1 MTTWRDD
8 LIAFVNDAGGDLRA
22 VRAVVLAKQE
32 NMRAF
37 CGYTGEGVV
46 VAFDDGAAIVTDS
59 RYTVQA
65 REQSPDASV
74 ETIEAG
80 QSHGKLVFAQ
90 LQARGVTTAAFE
102 DETWSVADFAALCK
116 DCPGVRFVPLGDTLT
131 RWRMKKADWEIEK
144 ISCAAKIAD
153 DAFQSLLCAMREGM
167 TEKQAAWLLES
178 AMREGGA
185 EAMSFDPIVAAGEN
199 GAKPHAIP
207 TDRALRRGDLVVMDF
222 GCKFEGYCSDM
233 TRTVAIGRLDDRC
246 REIYD
251 VTLRAQEAALSALK
265 PGKTGAQVDR
275 VARDIIKSAGYGAY
289 FGHGLGHGVGLE
301 IHELPRLTPTK
312 AGEAALCENHIV
324 TVEPGIY
331 LPGVAGVRIE
341 DLCVVTK
348 QGARRLSHSPKE
360 LIVL

>member
-8 LIAFVNDAGGDLRA
+8 LIAFVNDAGGDLSA
-22 VRAVVLAKQE
+22 ARAVVLAKPE

-46 VAFDDGAAIVTDS
+46 VAFDDAAVIVTDS

-65 REQSPDASV
+65 HEQSPDAAV

-80 QSHGKLVFAQ
+80 QSHGEIVFKH
-90 LQARGVTTAAFE
+90 LQTRGIVTAAFE
-102 DETWSVADFAALCK
+102 DETWTVADFSAFCK

-131 RWRMKKADWEIEK
+131 CWRMTKADWEIEK
-144 ISCAAKIAD
+144 ISHAAKIAD
-153 DAFQSLLCAMREGM
+153 DAFQSLLCVMREGM
-167 TEKQAAWLLES
+167 TEKQAAWFLERG
-178 AMREGGA
+178 MREGGA
-185 EAMSFDPIVAAGEN
+185 EAMSFDPIVAAGGN

-207 TDRALRRGDLVVMDF
+207 TDRALQSGDLVVMDF

-233 TRTVAIGRLDDRC
+233 TRTVAIGQLDDRC

-251 VTLRAQEAALSALK
+251 VTLRAQEAALSALM
-265 PGKTGAQVDR
+265 PGKTGVQVDR
-275 VARDIIKSAGYGAY
+275 VARDIINDAGYGAY

-301 IHELPRLTPTK
+301 IHEVPRLTPTR
-312 AGEAALCENHIV
+312 AGEIVLMENHIV
-324 TVEPGIY
+324 TVDPGIY